1 MRLDRRVPFFLFVAG
16 LCFALVPF
24 ADKGLRHVP
33 IIVGIVYV
41 VLALLF
47 LFDWLGRRS
56 TSPPHRS
63 FPNDEEPES

>member
-1 MRLDRRVPFFLFVAG
+1 MRLDRRVPFFLFGAA

-33 IIVGIVYV
+33 IIVGIAYV
-41 VLALLF
+41 MLAVLF

-56 TSPPHRS
+56 TNPPDRS
-63 FPNDEEPES
+63 FPNDDGQQG